1 MHMKNLPV
9 LWLLLLTAFFISCKS
24 QKSATKDP
32 SDLEGMQH
40 VTLDTLTVEA
50 DGEIADQEVSSIYHA
65 AEERKWDITHTILDL
80 SFDWKNET
88 VLGKAE
94 LTITPVYYPQ
104 DTLRLDA
111 VNFKVSRI
119 TIDKQTISSYQNNG
133 KEIIIAFP
141 AKIKKGQILK
151 VEINY
156 TAHPS
161 PSGEEISLAIT
172 SDQGLF
178 FIDPQDTIPGVP
190 MQLWTQGETTN
201 NSRWFPTFDQPNERF
216 TQEIFMTV
224 ADTMMTLSN
233 GLLISSTPLSGG
245 MKRDHWK
252 LDLPHAPYLAMI
264 AVGQWDKETDYW
276 RGRPVEYYVDKGY
289 GSSARAIFSNTP
301 EMIDFFSKKL
311 DYDFVWPKYAQ
322 VIVKDF
328 VSGAM
333 ENTTA
338 VVFGDFIQF
347 DKNDII
353 EDGMNDYIVAH
364 ELFHHWFG
372 DLVTCESWSNLTL
385 NEGFANYAEY
395 LWQEYKYGREHADL
409 ARINELSGYFD
420 QTSYQTHPLI
430 HYYYANEE
438 AMFDAH
444 SYNKGGLVLH
454 MLRDLVGDEAFFAS
468 LNNYLKAHAFKAVEI
483 DDLRQAFEET
493 TGRDLNWFF
502 DQWYLSKGH
511 PVLNISH
518 HYNASDDLLTITIEQ
533 TQKSEGFREIFR
545 LPVEIAFIQKDSSII
560 YRKVMMD
567 SVKQD
572 FTFQFAEEPLA
583 VVLDPKD
590 ILLAVINHEIPEKE
604 YVIRTLSNLSINHR
618 ISAFRLIENIEEPV
632 MDKLMRDSSYTM
644 RVMAISHLAEKEDFV
659 KLSAMTEWETNPVLQ
674 FYIMETLK
682 ADTAITKQLAVHLL
696 DTTDKVPIIYSSLK
710 VLAST
715 DVDEAIHWLAHV
727 KDQSAP
733 AIYAVKAEIFA
744 KKGNLLTLDFFTNDT
759 AAQMTDGYLEDFI
772 ATMAFFM
779 AGESAAV
786 QDKGLAIIDSD
797 FFLQTEYPAYRRFYL
812 ITGLL
817 KQYMMEGSSPY
828 QTKILNTVKS
838 LYSKETDE
846 YLRGVLKEGL
856 GELVD

>member
-1 MHMKNLPV
+1 MKNIPA

-40 VTLDTLTVEA
+40 VTLDTMMVEA
-50 DGEIADQEVSSIYHA
+50 DDDLYDQNVSSIYQA
-65 AEERKWDITHTILDL
+65 AEERTWDITHTMLDL

-119 TIDKQTISSYQNNG
+119 TIDKQPITGFQNNG

-141 AKIKKGQILK
+141 SKIKKGQVLK

-161 PSGEEISLAIT
+161 PSGEEISFAIT
-172 SDQGLF
+172 SDKGLF
-178 FIDPQDTIPGVP
+178 FIDPQDTIPGTP
-190 MQLWTQGETTN
+190 TQLWTQGETTN
-201 NSRWFPTFDQPNERF
+201 NSRWFPTLDQPNERF
-216 TQEIFMTV
+216 TQEIIMTV

-233 GLLISSTPLSGG
+233 GLMISSTPLAGG
-245 MKRDHWK
+245 MRRDHWK
-252 LDLPHAPYLAMI
+252 LDLPHAPYLAMV

-289 GSSARAIFSNTP
+289 GRSARSIFSNTP

-311 DYDFVWPKYAQ
+311 DYEFVWPKYAQ

-347 DKNDII
+347 DKNEII
-353 EDGMNDYIVAH
+353 EEGMNDYIVAH

-372 DLVTCESWSNLTL
+372 DLVTCESWANLTL

-395 LWQEYKYGREHADL
+395 LWQEYKYGRERADI

-420 QTSYQTHPLI
+420 QTSYETHPLI
-430 HYYYANEE
+430 HYHYASEE

-468 LNNYLKAHAFKAVEI
+468 LNNYLKEHAFKATEV

-493 TGRDLNWFF
+493 TGKDLHWFF

-518 HYNASDDLLTITIEQ
+518 EYDASDNELTFTIEQ
-533 TQKSEGFREIFR
+533 TQKAQGYREIFR
-545 LPVEIAFIQKDSSII
+545 LPVEIAVIQQDSSIV
-560 YRKVMMD
+560 YRNVMMD
-567 SVKQD
+567 SVKQE
-572 FTFQFAEEPLA
+572 FTFPFTEEPLA
-583 VVLDPKD
+583 VVMDPKD
-590 ILLAVINHEIPEKE
+590 ILLAVVNHDIPEKE
-604 YVIRTLSNLSINHR
+604 YGIRTLSNLSINHR
-618 ISAFRLIENIEEPV
+618 ISAFRLIENAEEPLL
-632 MDKLMRDSSYTM
+632 DKLMRDSSYTM
-644 RVMAISHLAEKEDFV
+644 RVMAISYLAEKEDFA
-659 KLSAMTEWETNPVLQ
+659 KLSSMTGWETNPVLQ
-674 FYIMETLK
+674 FYLMETLA
-682 ADTAITKQLAVHLL
+682 ADTALAKQLAVHLL
-696 DTTDKVPIIYSSLK
+696 DTTDKVPIMYSALK
-710 VLAST
+710 VLAAT

-727 KDQSAP
+727 KDHSPP
-733 AIYAVKAEIFA
+733 AIYAVKADIYA
-744 KKGNLLTLDFFTNDT
+744 RKGNMLTLDFFTSDT
-759 AAQMTDGYLEDFI
+759 AARISDGYLEDFI
-772 ATMAFFM
+772 GTMAYFM
-779 AGESAAV
+779 SGESAAV

-812 ITGLL
+812 VTGLL
-817 KQYMMEGSSPY
+817 KQYMVEGSGPY
-828 QTKILNTVKS
+828 QTKLLNTVKS